1 MSALS
6 TAWTMIK
13 ANPWKFFLGSFSA
26 VFLTVVGI
34 IYSDISFVSKSD
46 VEKFKADTEQT
57 IRDLTN
63 KLDQLTGQKEPQ

>member
-6 TAWTMIK
+6 NAWELIK

-34 IYSDISFVSKSD
+34 VYSDISFVHKAD
-46 VEKFKADTEQT
+46 IDKFRADTEQT
-57 IRDLTN
+57 IKDLTN
-63 KLDQLTGQKEPQ
+63 KINELTTQKPQ